1 MSWSPSVALY
11 VLSLCIIGIIPAM
24 LCSSLCGQL
33 CVLSLALMSRLHLSG
48 TPAYVMQQFLR
59 HRTSDMEHLVSAAHL
74 SSAPVRFRLKIG
86 LLMEYEKGDL
96 SSYAGGK
103 NHITTIH
110 LRERERSGRG
120 S

>member
-1 MSWSPSVALY
+1 
-11 VLSLCIIGIIPAM
+11 
-24 LCSSLCGQL
+24 
-33 CVLSLALMSRLHLSG
+33 
-48 TPAYVMQQFLR
+48 
-59 HRTSDMEHLVSAAHL
+59 MEHLVSAAHL